1 MCSFHAIFLGGN
13 LQKRNANWSGGN
25 YAMPVPISVRGELMT
40 NEQIEDCN
48 KVGEMKTHKLRLD

>member
-13 LQKRNANWSGGN
+13 LQKGTSNWSGGN
-25 YAMPVPISVRGELMT
+25 YVMPVPTCVRGGMMT

-48 KVGEMKTHKLRLD
+48 KVGEMKTHKLRLY